1 MIVNYVCQNIYV
13 EQTFVIIIYIFIY
26 YDYKILFIKFEYIA
40 FLKKNK
46 EFQFIILSFYLF
58 IILWF
63 IYFLLF
69 TLVLK

>member
-40 FLKKNK
+40 FFKKNK

-58 IILWF
+58 IIL
-63 IYFLLF
+63 
-69 TLVLK
+69 